1 MKRFNTLA
9 AILAIAVFT
18 LVSTQSF
25 AQTVENETPARP
37 AFVDEDGD
45 GICDNFVAGQR
56 KGLGNG
62 TRANFVDADGDGVC
76 DNQGT
81 RSGERLRD
89 GSGKGA
95 GTGSGACDGTGR
107 SRSGRRAIA
116 DVRENSWPAA
126 VKNLK

>member
-25 AQTVENETPARP
+25 AQTEENETPVRQR
-37 AFVDEDGD
+37 AFIDEDGD
-45 GICDNFVAGQR
+45 GICDNFVEGQR

-81 RSGERLRD
+81 RSGARLRD
-89 GSGKGA
+89 GSGKG
-95 GTGSGACDGTGR
+95 GGNGSGVCDGTGR
-107 SRSGRRAIA
+107 VRGGNGKGGGRGRR
-116 DVRENSWPAA
+116 
-126 VKNLK
+126 

>member
-18 LVSTQSF
+18 LVSSKSF
-25 AQTVENETPARP
+25 AQTVENETPVRQQ

-45 GICDNFVAGQR
+45 GICDNYVEGER

-81 RSGERLRD
+81 RSGERLID
-89 GSGKGA
+89 GSGKG
-95 GTGSGACDGTGR
+95 GGNGSGVCDGTGR
-107 SRSGRRAIA
+107 GGSGKGKGGGRGR
-116 DVRENSWPAA
+116 
-126 VKNLK
+126 K

>member
-1 MKRFNTLA
+1 MKRFKT
-9 AILAIAVFT
+9 ITTFVAIA
-18 LVSTQSF
+18 LF
-25 AQTVENETPARP
+25 ALGSLQAFSQTAGNARPTRP

-45 GICDNFVAGQR
+45 GICDNFVEGQR

-89 GSGKGA
+89 GSGKG
-95 GTGSGACDGTGR
+95 GGNGSGNFDGTGR
-107 SRSGRRAIA
+107 GRGGTGKGAGKGGGRG
-116 DVRENSWPAA
+116 R
-126 VKNLK
+126 K